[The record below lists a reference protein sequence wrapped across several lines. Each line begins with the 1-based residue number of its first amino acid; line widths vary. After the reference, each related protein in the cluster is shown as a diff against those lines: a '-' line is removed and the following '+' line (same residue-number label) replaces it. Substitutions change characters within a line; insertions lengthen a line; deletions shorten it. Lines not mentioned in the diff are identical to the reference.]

1 MADPVTAKFGKF
13 RILLGDGASPEVF
26 AAPCG
31 FTSKAITW
39 TKGLIEINLPDCIDP
54 DAPSSVGRDVEN
66 LSVSVNGEGVLA
78 AESIDEWIAMQ
89 EAVLATNVRIEIDI
103 GIFTHVW
110 NGGMLMA
117 EMGINAEQGG
127 RCTITVQ
134 MSSDGAMI
142 HTVAST

>member
-1 MADPVTAKFGKF
+1 MADPLTAKFGKF

-39 TKGLIEINLPDCIDP
+39 TKGLTEINLPDCIDP
-54 DAPSSVGRDVEN
+54 DAPASVGRDVEN

-78 AESIDEWIAMQ
+78 AESIDEWILMQ
-89 EAVLATNVRIEIDI
+89 EAVVATNVRIEIDI
-103 GIFTHVW
+103 GIFTHTW
-110 NGGMLMA
+110 NGGMLMG

-127 RCTITVQ
+127 RCTITVN
-134 MSSDGAMI
+134 MSSDGTMI